1 MATNW
6 LDILPHDVKD
16 VVETELA
23 KNHMEDLMA
32 DLRAELLQDIPGDDV
47 WVDNPTLYHRL
58 VLELR
63 EQIIERTDHMPKDI
77 IKQWAEDLELDIFDR
92 MGVNAVLD
100 VWQDQQRRA
109 SYIQCSE
116 KKKKI
121 YMYYITSF
129 LNILPYQNLLSLRRF
144 LDAHHLHQ

>member
-6 LDILPHDVKD
+6 LDILPHDVKG
-16 VVETELA
+16 VVETELV

-58 VLELR
+58 VLDLR
-63 EQIIERTDHMPKDI
+63 EQIIERADRMPKDV
-77 IKQWAEDLELDIFDR
+77 IKQWAENLELDIFDR

-100 VWQDQQRRA
+100 VWQDQQQQA

-116 KKKKI
+116 KKKKM
-121 YMYYITSF
+121 YTYYITSF
-129 LNILPYQNLLSLRRF
+129 LNILPYQSLLSLRRF
-144 LDAHHLHQ
+144 LHAYYLHQ